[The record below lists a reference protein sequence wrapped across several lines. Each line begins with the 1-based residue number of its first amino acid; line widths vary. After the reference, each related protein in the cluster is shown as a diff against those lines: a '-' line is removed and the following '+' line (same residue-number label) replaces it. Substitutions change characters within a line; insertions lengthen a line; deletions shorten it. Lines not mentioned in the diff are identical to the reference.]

1 LNYSSHQN
9 LCSMLF
15 IIYFFILVILLI
27 IFILFTAI
35 GLTIKFKI
43 ISLKETK
50 KLKSRFAV
58 KWLFFSHNFLIEIPH
73 TKKKT
78 TEEPEESKAEKVV
91 ETWKDEKKFER
102 SDNIAEYI
110 PKTECKVQAEK
121 RRDIKKREFYEKTL
135 TSEDN
140 EKIEIKKKTGDIE
153 KTESNDGIKEKER
166 IKKKYGAKLN
176 NGMTT
181 KEIFQWSFKAFNYL
195 RKPLFCLFSDLLNGI
210 KIKRLESCMT
220 FCLQDP
226 SDTGILCGFL
236 HAIAGFVYSRC
247 KHCNFS
253 IKPEF
258 MDQMFDFQGNLEI
271 RIKIH
276 SLILPFIK
284 FIFNWNTLSFT
295 YSIVKDIL
303 QRKWKSTRKPKWKFA

>member
-1 LNYSSHQN
+1 
-9 LCSMLF
+9 MLF
-15 IIYFFILVILLI
+15 IIYLFILVILLI

-50 KLKSRFAV
+50 ELRSIFAV
-58 KWLFFSHNFLIEIPH
+58 KWLFFSHNFLIEMPQ
-73 TKKKT
+73 TNKKT
-78 TEEPEESKAEKVV
+78 IEEPEESKAEKVV
-91 ETWKDEKKFER
+91 ETWKDEKRFEQ
-102 SDNIAEYI
+102 SENIAEYI

-121 RRDIKKREFYEKTL
+121 KRDIKKREFEEKTV
-135 TSEDN
+135 TSKGKG
-140 EKIEIKKKTGDIE
+140 KIEIKKKTEDRE
-153 KTESNDGIKEKER
+153 KTESNDRIRGNER
-166 IKKKYGAKLN
+166 IKKEYRAEPN

-181 KEIFQWSFKAFNYL
+181 KEMFQWSFKAFNSL

-210 KIKRLESCMT
+210 KIKSLESCMT
-220 FCLQDP
+220 FCLPDP
-226 SDTGILCGFL
+226 YDTGILCGFL

-247 KHCNFS
+247 RHCNFS

-295 YSIVKDIL
+295 YSVVKDIL